1 MLRCVLAVAVVAL
14 SLPVPAHG
22 ALSQIPVLRY
32 DMPNG
37 SGQASGGTF
46 NYWDV
51 SYSGSGNVFVD
62 GTPLSG
68 GTGKLTDQVVGTA
81 PWLATANG
89 AGTGLDVG
97 WLTTLTPL
105 PTVTFRLAPVLC
117 LCAVVV
123 IREITVWLDNSEIGG
138 VAAPAAILFNGVPV
152 PFVPPAPGGYG
163 PVSLTGLN
171 VVDRGT
177 HTLWFVPQG
186 PQFPW
191 IFVSEVQFLGE
202 IIVPTPSALA
212 FLTLPALALLALR
225 RR

>member
-1 MLRCVLAVAVVAL
+1 VLRYVLAIAVVAL
-14 SLPVPAHG
+14 SFPVSAHA

-51 SYSGSGNVFVD
+51 TYSGGGNVFGD
-62 GTPLSG
+62 GAPLSG

-81 PWLATANG
+81 PWLATANA
-89 AGTGLDVG
+89 AGTGPDVG
-97 WLTTLTPL
+97 WLTTLTPI
-105 PTVTFRLAPVLC
+105 PIVTFRLAPVLC
-117 LCAVVV
+117 LCAVSV

-138 VAAPAAILFNGVPV
+138 VAAPAEILFNGVSV

-163 PVSLTGLN
+163 RVSLTGLN
-171 VVDRGT
+171 VVDTGT
-177 HTLWFVPQG
+177 HTLRFVPQG

-202 IIVPTPSALA
+202 IIVPAPGALA
-212 FLTLPALALLALR
+212 LYALGLAGLLALR